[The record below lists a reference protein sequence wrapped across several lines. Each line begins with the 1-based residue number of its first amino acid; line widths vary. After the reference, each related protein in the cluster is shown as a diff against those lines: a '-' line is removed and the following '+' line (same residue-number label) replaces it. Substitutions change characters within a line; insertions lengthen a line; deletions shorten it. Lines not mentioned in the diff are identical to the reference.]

1 MSNTFAD
8 SFAHAHRH
16 ALTRSSV
23 RLSSTLFA
31 DTPEETAARGAA
43 LVDQGYTAVKF
54 GWGPMGESAEVDL
67 ALVQQ
72 ARAGVGPDVSLLVDA
87 ACVWPDARTALAR
100 AKAFEPYDLFL
111 LEEPLHP
118 DDMEGYA
125 CSRQHLFFQADLDL
139 SRPRAYSRPAASPTK
154 RLTR

>member
-1 MSNTFAD
+1 M
-8 SFAHAHRH
+8 
-16 ALTRSSV
+16 

-118 DDMEGYA
+118 DDMEGCA
-125 CSRQHLFFQADLDL
+125 CSRQHLYFQVDLDRSIADLQLPCQETYLMNTCGGQIHVAPGPIAGAD
-139 SRPRAYSRPAASPTK
+139 SRRRE
-154 RLTR
+154 

>member
-1 MSNTFAD
+1 MSNTFVD
-8 SFAHAHRH
+8 SFAHDHH
-16 ALTRSSV
+16 PLTRSSV

-125 CSRQHLFFQADLDL
+125 CSRQHLYFQ
-139 SRPRAYSRPAASPTK
+139 
-154 RLTR
+154 